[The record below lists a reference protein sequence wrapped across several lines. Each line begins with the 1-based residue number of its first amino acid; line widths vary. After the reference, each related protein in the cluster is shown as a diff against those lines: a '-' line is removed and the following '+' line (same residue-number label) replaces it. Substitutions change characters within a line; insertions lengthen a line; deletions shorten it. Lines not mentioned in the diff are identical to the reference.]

1 MQASGYQNSGE
12 CARPSRASRPP
23 GQSPGTVEGRS
34 EEFLRPQQI
43 TQVEAARQ
51 LRVSTTRLNE
61 FIRGKRGITADTAWR
76 LGDWLGTGPDVWMN
90 LQSKWDLWQA
100 RKVRKT
106 A

>member
-1 MQASGYQNSGE
+1 VS
-12 CARPSRASRPP
+12 
-23 GQSPGTVEGRS
+23 
-34 EEFLRPQQI
+34 FLRQGLRCLRKDKS
-43 TQVEAARQ
+43 VEAARQ

-61 FIRGKRGITADTAWR
+61 IIRGKRGITADTAWR

>member
-1 MQASGYQNSGE
+1 MLL
-12 CARPSRASRPP
+12 
-23 GQSPGTVEGRS
+23 

-43 TQVEAARQ
+43 TQVDAARH

-61 FIRGKRGITADTAWR
+61 IIRGKRGITADTAWR
-76 LGDWLGTGPDVWMN
+76 LSDWLGTGPDVWMN

-100 RKVRKT
+100 RKARKT

>member
-1 MQASGYQNSGE
+1 MRSAVKTTIKAPSVDLLQVPPTHSGE
-12 CARPSRASRPP
+12 LLI
-23 GQSPGTVEGRS
+23 

-61 FIRGKRGITADTAWR
+61 IIRGRRGITADTAWR